1 MIDIDEIYGEEKSF
15 LDELANDLD
24 DENVWFNDFEFARY
38 HVIYG
43 ERIISIFTSDKRTK
57 ELNVRVSGDE
67 GVSGSVT
74 ASSGVL
80 YVRAQEISHVASGQA
95 LTLDGKFYTVIEANL
110 IQDQVW
116 RIVLGV
122 NN

>member
-1 MIDIDEIYGEEKSF
+1 MIDLYEIYGEEKTF

-38 HVIYG
+38 HVIDG
-43 ERIISIFTSDKRTK
+43 ERVVSIFTADRRTK
-57 ELNVRVSGDE
+57 ELNIRINNDE
-67 GVSGSVT
+67 TVDGVT
-74 ASSGVL
+74 SSRGVL
-80 YVRAQEISHVASGQA
+80 YVRAQEISHVVSGQA
-95 LTLDGKFYTVIEANL
+95 LNLDGKFYTVIEADL

-116 RIVLGV
+116 RIVLGA